1 MQGRRSPFSLAELW
15 RKSLIMPAEHGSWAW
30 LLVPFGVGT
39 AVAPTFGLPV
49 VLTLLA
55 ALATFLLRQPATVWL
70 RVRRG
75 KARRADGPL
84 ALTWMIGLGVTAV
97 ACTLILLLLGYLTLL
112 WLALP
117 LLLIFALYLAAARY
131 GRTAIRSLGMEVSGA
146 AALALTA
153 PAAYLAGAGQFG
165 LTAASLW
172 LLLAAQ
178 NVLGALY
185 VRVRIADTHQRP
197 THRRGLVLA
206 HLFGF
211 LLVLAL
217 GVLDWLPLLAFL
229 PFAGILLRAIWA
241 ARQPRPVPNVKRFG
255 FLEMGVEI
263 VSGAWIAA
271 VF

>member
-1 MQGRRSPFSLAELW
+1 MQGIRFPFHPAELW

-39 AVAPTFGLPV
+39 AVAPTVNLPIL
-49 VLTLLA
+49 LTLLA
-55 ALATFLLRQPATVWL
+55 ALSLFLLRQPVTVWL

-84 ALTWMIGLGVTAV
+84 AWVWIMLLMGTAV
-97 ACTLILLLLGYLTLL
+97 TCGLILLLSGFTALL

-117 LLLIFALYLAAARY
+117 LLLIFVLYLGAARY
-131 GRTAIRSLGMEVSGA
+131 GRTSLRSLGMEVSGA

-153 PAAYLAGAGQFG
+153 PAAYLAGTGQHG
-165 LTAASLW
+165 AIAAALW

-185 VRVRIADTHQRP
+185 VRMRIADTHRRP
-197 THRRGLVLA
+197 TYRPGLVLA
-206 HLFGF
+206 HLLGAI
-211 LLVLAL
+211 LILTLGLVK
-217 GVLDWLPLLAFL
+217 WLPLWTFVPFFL
-229 PFAGILLRAIWA
+229 ILLRAVWA
-241 ARQPRPVPNVKRFG
+241 ARQPRPIPNVKRFG

-263 VSGAWIAA
+263 ACGAWIAA